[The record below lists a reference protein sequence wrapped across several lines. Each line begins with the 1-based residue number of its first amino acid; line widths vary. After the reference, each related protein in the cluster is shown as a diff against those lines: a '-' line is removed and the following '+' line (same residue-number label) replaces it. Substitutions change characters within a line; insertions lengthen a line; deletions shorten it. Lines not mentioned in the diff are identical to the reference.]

1 MGTIRML
8 KPKNRAGRSNITFAT
23 TLFLIATI
31 LCLLCVLSA
40 ANQPPVADF
49 TYQPQ
54 NPTTADTV
62 YFNSTAYDPDG
73 EITNYTWEFGDGSI
87 AYGENVVHRYTEP
100 GEYLVN
106 LTVKDNNDAINT
118 TLKIINVSSH
128 HDVYIKKDYTGS
140 YNTGIRIDNQTTQ
153 GIPPDKNLT
162 IGEVYIIKYKVVNNG
177 TAGPET
183 THITVTISNYTGWS
197 KEIANY
203 TKNINKYHL
212 GAVSWNTTD
221 LSPGRYN
228 ITINASIPN
237 DVHPWDNERT
247 REVSIIAG
255 EAPHNLPPVAN
266 FTYEPLQPTTQQT
279 IYFNS
284 TSYDPDGYITNY
296 IWSFGDGGMEY
307 SRNVTHQ
314 YMDNGFYTV
323 NLTVRDN
330 KNVTGFIEKTVTVA
344 NQPPNAEFIYEP
356 ENPTTG
362 DTVYFNSTSTDLD
375 GRIVNWTWDMGDGTI
390 LYGEKVTHQ
399 YMDDGVYTVS
409 LTVRDDDN
417 ATSSTTK
424 NLLIKNQPPNAN
436 FTYEPA
442 FPSTYTMIYFN
453 STSYDK
459 DGNIVNYTWSFGDGD
474 TAYGENVTHL
484 YTDDGVYI
492 VNLTV
497 VDDDDAVASI
507 EKTVFVNNQ
516 PPVANF
522 TFEPNAPVA
531 NDTIYF
537 NSTSTDIDGRIVN
550 WTWRFGDGGTAYG
563 EKVTHIY
570 LDNKPYNVTLVVMD
584 DDNATVYIQKM
595 IDVGNQPPNANFTFN
610 PTNPLTYT
618 MVYFN
623 SNSMDA
629 DGNIVSWRWEFDDG
643 HAAYGEKVKHCFT
656 EDGVY
661 NVKLIVK
668 DDDGAYGSTEKTL
681 VVENRPPVAGFT
693 YMPLRPT
700 IEDNIVFNSTSYD
713 LDGRITSW
721 VWSFG
726 DGSSKQGEKVVHRY
740 QNQGV
745 YVVTLTVKDNKGL
758 MDSFSIPIHVASPP
772 ANISV
777 ELVKPKKGYLYVMD
791 RFQLRFSDKKTII
804 LGSINVFAKVNTN
817 TPVKD
822 VAFYVDD
829 MLKTVDTDAPYIF
842 NLDEKQVGETT
853 IKVVA
858 EDVYGNVA
866 SDEMDV
872 LLINFNMI

>member
-1 MGTIRML
+1 MGVLQMGTIRML
-8 KPKNRAGRSNITFAT
+8 KPKNRAGRFNITFAT

-140 YNTGIRIDNQTTQ
+140 YNTGIRIDNETTQ

-177 TAGPET
+177 TNGREKT
-183 THITVTISNYTGWS
+183 NITVTVSNHTGWS

-296 IWSFGDGGMEY
+296 TWSFGDGEMEY

-323 NLTVRDN
+323 NLTVKDN

-417 ATSSTTK
+417 ATTTATK

-484 YTDDGVYI
+484 YTDDGAYN

-497 VDDDDAVASI
+497 TDDDGAYSSI
-507 EKTVFVNNQ
+507 EKTVFVSNQ
-516 PPVANF
+516 LPVANF
-522 TFEPNAPVA
+522 IFEPNAPVA
-531 NDTIYF
+531 NNTIYF
-537 NSTSTDIDGRIVN
+537 NSTSVDIDGRIVN
-550 WTWRFGDGGTAYG
+550 WT
-563 EKVTHIY
+563 
-570 LDNKPYNVTLVVMD
+570 
-584 DDNATVYIQKM
+584 
-595 IDVGNQPPNANFTFN
+595 
-610 PTNPLTYT
+610 
-618 MVYFN
+618 
-623 SNSMDA
+623 
-629 DGNIVSWRWEFDDG
+629 
-643 HAAYGEKVKHCFT
+643 
-656 EDGVY
+656 
-661 NVKLIVK
+661 
-668 DDDGAYGSTEKTL
+668 
-681 VVENRPPVAGFT
+681 
-693 YMPLRPT
+693 
-700 IEDNIVFNSTSYD
+700 
-713 LDGRITSW
+713 
-721 VWSFG
+721 
-726 DGSSKQGEKVVHRY
+726 
-740 QNQGV
+740 
-745 YVVTLTVKDNKGL
+745 
-758 MDSFSIPIHVASPP
+758 
-772 ANISV
+772 
-777 ELVKPKKGYLYVMD
+777 
-791 RFQLRFSDKKTII
+791 
-804 LGSINVFAKVNTN
+804 
-817 TPVKD
+817 
-822 VAFYVDD
+822 
-829 MLKTVDTDAPYIF
+829 
-842 NLDEKQVGETT
+842 
-853 IKVVA
+853 
-858 EDVYGNVA
+858 
-866 SDEMDV
+866 
-872 LLINFNMI
+872 